1 MSEVEDYVSFYNW
14 RTAVQ
19 DLLLPDERRHTAAVR
34 AAGGIGHALE
44 KHAEP

>member
-1 MSEVEDYVSFYNW
+1 MSEVEDYVGFYNW

-34 AAGGIGHALE
+34 AAGRHRSRAGEAC
-44 KHAEP
+44 